1 MKREG
6 KTDAI
11 KAWVK
16 SWPYLDDLIKL
27 NAILSREDDASLN
40 PVGTDSAGKPFIDGS
55 AVHEY
60 VFQLKLVLPWSDG
73 YDDVNT
79 EAQKLME
86 SWMDWV
92 DEQFPNNVPEW
103 DAEIEAIEAVSTEPD
118 IMVYQE
124 DSVAEYNFIGKIIY
138 SE

>member
-40 PVGTDSAGKPFIDGS
+40 PVGTDSAGEPFIDGS

-73 YDDVNT
+73 YDDINA

-103 DAEIEAIEAVSTEPD
+103 DAEIEAIEAVSTEPT

-124 DSVAEYNFIGKIIY
+124 DSVAEYNFIGKITY
-138 SE
+138 TE